1 MRTILIILL
10 IIIVLLTIYLV
21 INKKEG
27 FDNSSL
33 NLPNDYLESLK
44 NQLETRFG
52 LASTD
57 SYNFTTLDDK
67 YKCTFKNSPERI
79 GVPFNRTI
87 IPESEN
93 DILTISSTNCPDNAP
108 EGACNTDSSN
118 DINLKLFYE
127 NNEFI
132 DYTKNKNKVF
142 LHLDESRNNIC
153 NKYRGVRKWFC
164 MRIKK
169 VNNKTYADFQ
179 NVTNEQVPLTYFT
192 KYNICKP
199 VSKNYHGDYSL
210 EQLFPC
216 GAIACVQ
223 NTEMNSDEEPNYKET
238 EDIVNTKFISL
249 MKKEHQSKI
258 DETLE
263 SIGFKTWLSSI
274 DKIEKENRKINEFCD
289 NKYDDDCIKTTME
302 SDLFKDFE
310 S

>member
-33 NLPNDYLESLK
+33 NLPDDYLESLK
-44 NQLETRFG
+44 NQLNTRFG

-57 SYNFTTLDDK
+57 SYNFTTVDDK
-67 YKCTFKNSPERI
+67 YKCTFKNSPERT

-87 IPESEN
+87 IDKDEN
-93 DILTISSTNCPDNAP
+93 DILNIPSTNCPENAP
-108 EGACNTDSSN
+108 EGVCNTDKSN

-127 NNEFI
+127 NNEFV
-132 DYTKNKNKVF
+132 DYNKEKNKIY
-142 LHLDESRNNIC
+142 LHLDDGR
-153 NKYRGVRKWFC
+153 
-164 MRIKK
+164 
-169 VNNKTYADFQ
+169 TYTDFQ
-179 NVTNEQVPLTYFT
+179 TVTNEQVPLTYFT
-192 KYNICKP
+192 KYNVCKP
-199 VSKNYHGDYSL
+199 VSKNYFGDYSL

-223 NTEMNSDEEPNYKET
+223 NTEMGSDEEPNYKQT
-238 EDIVNTKFISL
+238 EDIINNKFISL

-258 DETLE
+258 DEILE
-263 SIGFKTWLSSI
+263 GVGFKTWLTSI
-274 DKIEKENRKINEFCD
+274 DKVEKENKKINKFCD
-289 NKYDDDCIKTTME
+289 NKNDDDCIKTTIE
-302 SDLFKDFE
+302 SDLFKDFD

>member
-1 MRTILIILL
+1 MRTILFILL

-33 NLPNDYLESLK
+33 NLPDDYLESLK
-44 NQLETRFG
+44 NQLNTRFG

-57 SYNFTTLDDK
+57 SYNFTTVDDK
-67 YKCTFKNSPERI
+67 YKCTFKNSPERT

-87 IPESEN
+87 IDKDEN
-93 DILTISSTNCPDNAP
+93 DILNIPSTNCTENAP
-108 EGACNTDSSN
+108 EGVCNTDKSN

-127 NNEFI
+127 NNEFV

-142 LHLDESRNNIC
+142 LHLDNGE
-153 NKYRGVRKWFC
+153 
-164 MRIKK
+164 
-169 VNNKTYADFQ
+169 TYADFQ
-179 NVTNEQVPLTYFT
+179 NVTNDQVPLTYFT
-192 KYNICKP
+192 KYDVCKP
-199 VSKNYHGDYSL
+199 VSKNYFGDYSL

-223 NTEMNSDEEPNYKET
+223 NTEMGSDEEPNYKQT
-238 EDIVNTKFISL
+238 EDIINNKFISL

-258 DETLE
+258 DEILE
-263 SIGFKTWLSSI
+263 GVGFKTWLTSI
-274 DKIEKENRKINEFCD
+274 DKVEKENKKINKFCD
-289 NKYDDDCIKTTME
+289 NKNDNDCIKTTVE
-302 SDLFKDFE
+302 SDLFKDFD

>member
-44 NQLETRFG
+44 NQLEKRFG

-57 SYNFTTLDDK
+57 SYNFTTLDDR
-67 YKCTFKNSPERI
+67 YKCTFKNSPERT

-87 IPESEN
+87 IHENEN
-93 DILTISSTNCPDNAP
+93 DILNISSTNCPEIAP
-108 EGACNTDSSN
+108 TGSCNTDSSN

-127 NNEFI
+127 NNEFV

-142 LHLDESRNNIC
+142 LHLDNGE
-153 NKYRGVRKWFC
+153 
-164 MRIKK
+164 
-169 VNNKTYADFQ
+169 TYADFQ
-179 NVTNEQVPLTYFT
+179 NVTNDQVPLTYFT
-192 KYNICKP
+192 KYDVCKP

-223 NTEMNSDEEPNYKET
+223 NTEMGSDDEPNYKQT
-238 EDIVNTKFISL
+238 EDIVNSKFISL
-249 MKKEHQSKI
+249 MKNEHENKI
-258 DETLE
+258 DEILE
-263 SIGFKTWLSSI
+263 SVGFKTWLTSI
-274 DKIEKENRKINEFCD
+274 YKIEMENRKINEFCD
-289 NKYDDDCIKTTME
+289 NKNDDDCIKTTVE
-302 SDLFKDFE
+302 SDLFKDFN
-310 S
+310 

>member
-33 NLPNDYLESLK
+33 NLPDDYLESLK
-44 NQLETRFG
+44 NQLNTRFG

-57 SYNFTTLDDK
+57 SYNFTTVDDK
-67 YKCTFKNSPERI
+67 YKCTFKNSPERT

-87 IPESEN
+87 IHKKEN
-93 DILTISSTNCPDNAP
+93 DILNISSTNCPENAP
-108 EGACNTDSSN
+108 EGVCNTDKSN

-127 NNEFI
+127 NNEFVNYKK
-132 DYTKNKNKVF
+132 DRNKVF
-142 LHLDESRNNIC
+142 LHLDELRD
-153 NKYRGVRKWFC
+153 NKCHKYTGFMKQWC
-164 MRIKK
+164 LKK
-169 VNNKTYADFQ
+169 VKNKTYADFQ

-192 KYNICKP
+192 KYNVCKP
-199 VSKNYHGDYSL
+199 VSKNYFGNYSL

-223 NTEMNSDEEPNYKET
+223 NTEMGSDEEPNYKQT
-238 EDIVNTKFISL
+238 EDIVNDKFISL

-258 DETLE
+258 DEILE
-263 SIGFKTWLSSI
+263 SIGFKTWLTSI
-274 DKIEKENRKINEFCD
+274 DKIEKENKKLNEFCD
-289 NKYDDDCIKTTME
+289 NKNDDDCIKTTIE
-302 SDLFKDFE
+302 SDLFKDFD